1 MYLKKEDVIIFL
13 LGRCS
18 YKFTCRNEYISFKLI
33 FKMFGKEQHHLQLK
47 ISSLKASI
55 LLMEI
60 KLLGFLLLLLRI
72 FDPSVKSDCFAGIV
86 RQKP

>member
-1 MYLKKEDVIIFL
+1 
-13 LGRCS
+13 
-18 YKFTCRNEYISFKLI
+18 
-33 FKMFGKEQHHLQLK
+33 MFGKEQHHLQLK